1 MASASNTPVTFDR
14 NTATRVLKATRAVE
28 SQGLEPAGNRNQ
40 AFTVEQIIV
49 PTDGPDEDGIYVFDV
64 YIVNDPVAGTYTKV
78 LEDQYGRL
86 L

>member
-1 MASASNTPVTFDR
+1 MVSASNTPVTFDR

-28 SQGLEPAGNRNQ
+28 SQGLEPTGNRNQ

-49 PTDGPDEDGIYVFDV
+49 PTDGPDEDGLYLVDV
-64 YIVNDPVAGTYTKV
+64 YVVNDPEAGTYTKIM
-78 LEDQYGRL
+78 EDQYARL